1 MQVSVAATGGL
12 ERSITVDVPE
22 ERILGAVEERLKSM
36 SRTSQVQ
43 GFRPGKAPMR
53 IIKQRFGAQVRSE
66 VVEKLVNSSFY
77 EAITQESLKPVG
89 QPLIDPLRE
98 AVGAGLSYTATF
110 EVLPEIELKPV
121 TDLHIE
127 QPTCEITEADVDAMI
142 EKLRRQRPDFRQV
155 ARAAATG
162 DRVNF
167 DYQAVVDDEGQ
178 EDLKGEDIAV
188 TLGDDRYLPGL
199 EQGLQGATAGQSL
212 ELRLTFPED
221 FDSIRLSGQA
231 VTMQIRV
238 NHVEEAVL
246 PELNDEFF
254 TNFGVSEGGEPAFRQ
269 EVRRH
274 MDTQI
279 TAALRNRVRDSVMQA
294 LHDAHDIEVPNTL
307 VRAEAQRMLAL
318 MTGDMETRGLSEE
331 DAARLADSQ
340 DLQAM
345 ARRQVALQLL
355 TAELIRANNLQAKP
369 EKIREHIEAR
379 AQAYQDPSALINR
392 YYNDKER
399 FAQMEA
405 LALEDELIDWVAEHS
420 KVKKLSLS
428 FDELVNK
435 GQNPT

>member
-1 MQVSVAATGGL
+1 MQVSVASGSGL
-12 ERSITVDVPE
+12 QRSIAVDIPE

-53 IIKQRFGAQVRSE
+53 IIKQRFGPQVRSE

-77 EAITQESLKPVG
+77 EAVTQESLQPVG
-89 QPLIDPLRE
+89 QPLIDSLRE
-98 AVGAGLSYTATF
+98 AVGEGLSYTATF
-110 EVLPEIELKPV
+110 EVLPEIALKPV

-127 QPTCEITEADVDAMI
+127 QPTCELTETDVDAMI
-142 EKLRRQRPDFRQV
+142 DTLRRQRREFQQV
-155 ARAAATG
+155 QRAAGTG
-162 DRVNF
+162 DQVNI
-167 DYQAVVDDEGQ
+167 DYQGTVDDDQ
-178 EDLKGEDIAV
+178 EDLKGEGVAV
-188 TLGDDRYLPGL
+188 ILGDERYPPEL

-221 FDSIRLSGQA
+221 FDSIRLSGKSA
-231 VTMQIRV
+231 TLQIRV

-269 EVRRH
+269 EIRRH
-274 MDTQI
+274 LDAEAAT
-279 TAALRNRVRDSVMQA
+279 ALRNRVRDSVMQA
-294 LHDAHDIEVPNTL
+294 LHDANDIDVPDTL
-307 VRAEAQRMLAL
+307 VRAEVRRLLEQINMDTRMQ
-318 MTGDMETRGLSEE
+318 GLSEE
-331 DAARLADSQ
+331 DANRLADSQ

-369 EKIREHIEAR
+369 EKIRALIEAR
-379 AQAYQDPSALINR
+379 ARSYQDPSALINW

-399 FAQMEA
+399 LAQVEA
-405 LALEDELIDWVAEHS
+405 LALEDELIDWVVGRG

-435 GQNPT
+435 RQNPQ